1 MNMNLGKL
9 REMVRDREAWR
20 PAGHGVAKNWTRLS
34 DWTITTMELQASAA
48 GKAWRTSGLQHFTS
62 GETFAY
68 VHCEQGLSQASR
80 EWCGQDSL
88 TVGIKVGRMQIRR
101 GQGSWQFATSSHLPY
116 FPCFILPKPAEI
128 RIEYR
133 LYASLLFNL
142 SIVTV
147 IILNDRTSRK
157 LASANFKEWTYST
170 VLTVEFL
177 WVTLCKPNRHRK
189 AKRIFILASCRSLS
203 I

>member
-1 MNMNLGKL
+1 M
-9 REMVRDREAWR
+9 
-20 PAGHGVAKNWTRLS
+20 KNIR
-34 DWTITTMELQASAA
+34 ASAFHVGWDLCLRSLWA
-48 GKAWRTSGLQHFTS
+48 R
-62 GETFAY
+62 
-68 VHCEQGLSQASR
+68 LSQASH

-88 TVGIKVGRMQIRR
+88 TVGIKVGRMRIRR
-101 GQGSWQFATSSHLPY
+101 GHGRWRFATSSHLPY
-116 FPCFILPKPAEI
+116 FPCFILPKPGEI

-133 LYASLLFNL
+133 LNASLLFNL

-157 LASANFKEWTYST
+157 LASANFKEWTYSI

-189 AKRIFILASCRSLS
+189 VKRIFILASCRSLS